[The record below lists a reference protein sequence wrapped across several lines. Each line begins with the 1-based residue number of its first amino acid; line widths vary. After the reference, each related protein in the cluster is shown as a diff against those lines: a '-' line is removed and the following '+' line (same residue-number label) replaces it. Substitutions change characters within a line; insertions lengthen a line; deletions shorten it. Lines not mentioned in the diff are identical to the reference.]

1 MKWLPRRVL
10 TKQKRISRG
19 EVSLVCDRARFDC
32 DGPGRAIVWLSEGPG
47 NMNAMSPRDS
57 KRVLRVQT
65 VLFGHEL
72 KQIWR
77 LLRGLNASARKLID
91 AGLVDQVEWALG
103 DSAPNPSLGSE
114 DVLALNDASSDALQ
128 AVTYEFFDENLGS
141 SGGQNRLADGHPS
154 DLLLVLNP
162 DTYPSPTALTELLKV
177 LADSEVGI
185 VEARQIPLEHP
196 REYDPVTGR
205 TSWASGYCMLIRRSL
220 FDQLGGFDH
229 EYFLLHCDDVDLS
242 WRARKAGHA
251 VAIAPHAAVFHD
263 KRPTFDAAWPAS
275 DHEVYHSALGRL
287 MLATRWNRPDI
298 VEETIA
304 SVEAGQSEI
313 QRAAL
318 EEFRSRVAAGRVP
331 DPEPDP
337 DGVAQFID
345 GEYAAHRF

>member
-1 MKWLPRRVL
+1 M
-10 TKQKRISRG
+10 S
-19 EVSLVCDRARFDC
+19 S
-32 DGPGRAIVWLSEGPG
+32 SE
-47 NMNAMSPRDS
+47 A

-77 LLRGLNASARKLID
+77 LLRGLDAAARKVID
-91 AGLVDQVEWALG
+91 AGLVGQVEWAMG
-103 DSAPNPSLGSE
+103 DSARDPSLGP
-114 DVLALNDASSDALQ
+114 DAVLALNEASSDALRQ
-128 AVTYEFFDENLGS
+128 ITYEIFGENLGS

-154 DLLLVLNP
+154 ELLLVLNP
-162 DTYPSPTALTELLKV
+162 DTYPSPTALVELVKV
-177 LADSEVGI
+177 LADAEVGI

-220 FDQLGGFDH
+220 FDRLEGFDH
-229 EYFLLHCDDVDLS
+229 EHFLLHCDDVDLS

-251 VAIAPHAAVFHD
+251 IAIAPHAAVFHD
-263 KRPTFDAAWPAS
+263 KRPSFDSAWPAP

-298 VEETIA
+298 VEETIT
-304 SVEAGQSEI
+304 SIEAGQSDI

-318 EEFRSRVAAGRVP
+318 EEFHSRVATGRVP

-345 GEYAAHRF
+345 GEYATHRF

>member
-1 MKWLPRRVL
+1 M
-10 TKQKRISRG
+10 T
-19 EVSLVCDRARFDC
+19 
-32 DGPGRAIVWLSEGPG
+32 
-47 NMNAMSPRDS
+47 AMSS
-57 KRVLRVQT
+57 TESTLLLRVQT
-65 VLFGHEL
+65 VLYGQKL
-72 KQIWR
+72 RDVWQ
-77 LLRGLNASARKLID
+77 LLRGLDAAARKVID
-91 AGLVDQVEWALG
+91 AGLVGQVEWAMG
-103 DSAPNPSLGSE
+103 DSAKDPCLGP
-114 DVLALNDASSDALQ
+114 DAVLALNEASSDALHR
-128 AVTYEFFDENLGS
+128 VTYEVFGENLGS
-141 SGGQNRLADGHPS
+141 SGGQNRLAEGHPS

-162 DTYPSPTALTELLKV
+162 DTYPSPTALVELVKV
-177 LADSEVGI
+177 LADLEVGI

-196 REYDPVTGR
+196 RAYDPVTGR

-263 KRPTFDAAWPAS
+263 KRPAFDAAWPAP

-287 MLATRWNRPDI
+287 MLATRWSRPDI

-304 SVEAGQSEI
+304 SIEDGQSEI

-318 EEFRSRVAAGRVP
+318 EEFRLRVASGRIP
-331 DPEPDP
+331 DPEPDAES
-337 DGVAQFID
+337 VAQFID

>member
-1 MKWLPRRVL
+1 
-10 TKQKRISRG
+10 
-19 EVSLVCDRARFDC
+19 
-32 DGPGRAIVWLSEGPG
+32 
-47 NMNAMSPRDS
+47 MSADES
-57 KRVLRVQT
+57 KSVLRVQT

-77 LLRGLNASARKLID
+77 LARGLDAAARKVID
-91 AGLVDQVEWALG
+91 AGLVGKVEWALG
-103 DSAPNPSLGSE
+103 DSSPSPVISE
-114 DVLALNDASSDALQ
+114 KDPQLMLEATSDALSD
-128 AVTYEFFDENLGS
+128 VTYQFFDENLGS
-141 SGGQNRLADGHPS
+141 GGGQNRLADGHPS

-162 DTYPSPTALTELLKV
+162 DTYPSPTALVELVKA
-177 LADSEVGI
+177 LADTEVGI

-196 REYDPVTGR
+196 REYDLSTGR
-205 TSWASGYCMLIRRSL
+205 TSWASGFCMLVRRPL

-229 EYFLLHCDDVDLS
+229 EHFLLHCDDVDLS
-242 WRARKAGHA
+242 WRARKAGYA

-275 DHEVYHSALGRL
+275 DHEIYHSALGRL

-298 VEETIA
+298 VDETIA

-318 EEFRSRVAAGRVP
+318 AEFRSRVASGRVP

-337 DGVAQFID
+337 ESVAQFID